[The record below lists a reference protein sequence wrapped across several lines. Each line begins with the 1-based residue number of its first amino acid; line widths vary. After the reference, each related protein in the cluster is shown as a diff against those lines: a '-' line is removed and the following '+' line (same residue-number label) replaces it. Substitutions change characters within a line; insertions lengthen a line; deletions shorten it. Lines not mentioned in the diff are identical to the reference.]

1 MAELLLELLSEEI
14 PARMQGRAAEDLQRL
29 VTDKLKELGLEFSA
43 ARGYV
48 TPRRLALVVEGL
60 PEQQPD
66 VSEERRGPRTDA
78 PEKAIQGF
86 LSSTG
91 LTLDQCEKRE
101 TPRGAF
107 WFAVINKPGRPTAEV
122 LAEVLPGV
130 ILSLPWPKSMRWGAE
145 TTRWV
150 RPLHSILCL
159 FNLSV
164 VRFTVGSVTSGDV
177 TSGHRFL
184 VPEVFAVQDFADY
197 ERKLSH
203 ARVVLDPARRRRIIT
218 DHSNLLAKSE
228 NLTVKDDPGL
238 LDEVAGVVEW
248 PVTRMGRIDP
258 SFMDIPPEVLT
269 TAMRS
274 HQKYFSLLDSAGK
287 LAPRFILVANRETPD
302 GEKKVVA
309 GNERVLKARLSDAR
323 FFWEQDR
330 RRTLESRVADLGN
343 RVFHEKLGSVAEKVE
358 RLQWLASSI
367 AESIPGGDP
376 ASAAR
381 AAHLSKADL
390 ASGMVG
396 EFPELQGIMGRY
408 YAKNDGE
415 PLAVAEA
422 LGDHYAPQGPNDRC
436 PTAPTSVAVALADK
450 IDSLVG
456 FFAIGETPTGSRDPF
471 ALRRAALGAIRLIL
485 ENNLRLKLGE
495 LFWSAQDGYRRQ
507 GISAVVKALEKRE
520 STSEK
525 APQEA
530 IKAALDARRMSE
542 LLVFFAERLKVHLRE
557 EGVRHDLI
565 ASVFALEGEDDLV
578 RLIARVKALQ
588 AFLGSEDGANL
599 LTAYRRAS
607 NIVAIEEKKDKKTYE
622 GKADAAILAQEE
634 EKVLHQRL
642 QSAMPAIGVAVAE
655 ERFGDAMSS
664 LAGLRQPVDTFF
676 DKVTVNADDAGLRVN
691 RLHLLSDI
699 RRALR
704 GVADF
709 SLIEG

>member
-29 VTDKLKELGLEFSA
+29 VTDKLKELGLELSA
-43 ARGYV
+43 ARAYV

-78 PEKAIQGF
+78 PDKAIQGF

-122 LAEVLPGV
+122 LADVLPTV

-164 VRFTVGSVTSGDV
+164 VRFSIGSVTSGDMTV
-177 TSGHRFL
+177 GHRFL

-203 ARVVLDPARRRRIIT
+203 ARVVLDPARRRRIIS
-218 DHSNLLAKSE
+218 DHSALLAKSE

-238 LDEVAGVVEW
+238 LDEVAGLVEW

-343 RVFHEKLGSVAEKVE
+343 RVFHEKLGSVGDKVARLEK
-358 RLQWLASSI
+358 LA
-367 AESIPGGDP
+367 
-376 ASAAR
+376 ASFAGVIGANATEATRAAR
-381 AAHLSKADL
+381 LAKADL
-390 ASGMVG
+390 ACGMVG

-408 YAKNDGE
+408 YARNDKE
-415 PLAVAEA
+415 PEAVAEA
-422 LGDHYAPQGPNDRC
+422 IGAHYSPQGPNDRC
-436 PTAPTSVAVALADK
+436 PTAPVSIAVSLADK

-456 FFAIGETPTGSRDPF
+456 FFGIGETPTGSKDPF
-471 ALRRAALGAIRLIL
+471 ALRRAALGVIRLIL
-485 ENNLRLKLGE
+485 ENRLKFPL
-495 LFWSAQDGYRRQ
+495 AQAFKRAYYGYLVEGLKGARF
-507 GISAVVKALEKRE
+507 L
-520 STSEK
+520 
-525 APQEA
+525 PEA
-530 IKAALDARRMSE
+530 DDKVIKS
-542 LLVFFAERLKVHLRE
+542 LLAFFADRLKVHLRE
-557 EGVRHDLI
+557 EGIRHDLI
-565 ASVFALEGEDDLV
+565 AAVFALDGEDDLV

-588 AFLGSEDGANL
+588 TFLGSEDGANL

-607 NIVAIEEKKDKKTYE
+607 NIVAIEEKKDKKAYE
-622 GKADAAILAQEE
+622 GKADAAILTQEE

-642 QSAMPAIGVAVAE
+642 QAAMPAIGAAVSE
-655 ERFGDAMSS
+655 ERFGDAMTF
-664 LAGLRQPVDTFF
+664 LAGLRQPVDSFF
-676 DKVTVNADDAGLRVN
+676 DKVTVNTDDAGLRVN